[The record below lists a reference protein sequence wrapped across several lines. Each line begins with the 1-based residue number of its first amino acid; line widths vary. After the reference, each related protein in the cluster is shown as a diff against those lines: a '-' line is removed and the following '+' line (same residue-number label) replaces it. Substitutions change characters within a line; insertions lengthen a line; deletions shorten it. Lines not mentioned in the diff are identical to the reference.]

1 MAQTS
6 PAESAM
12 EALQVADVNK
22 IIEFLQTDGLA
33 FGIDV
38 VLALLIFFVGR
49 FAVRML
55 VRMIRKGMQ
64 KNSVEKTLETFVCN
78 LVNSALLI
86 VVIIAAIGQIGIQTT
101 SFIAIFGAAGLA
113 IGLALQGSLSNFA
126 SGVLI
131 VLFRPYK
138 VGDFVE
144 AAGIAGVV
152 EQVQILTTVLKTGDN
167 KQVIVPNSQIMDSI
181 ITNYSANNT
190 RRVDMVIG
198 VSYDDDLDKVRKT
211 LEEIIAADD
220 RVLKD
225 PEPKIAVSEL
235 ADSSVNFI
243 VRPWVATADYWAVM
257 WDMTEVI
264 KKRFDKDGISF
275 PFPHCAEPDEVSPIH
290 FRDVGFDDD
299 MIDTVQAMKG
309 RGCEQCHMTGYK
321 GRMAL
326 FETLPILERLHDK
339 ILSRAST
346 SELKACARQEGFR
359 TLRQAGLV
367 AIQQGQTTMSE
378 ILTETNDDG
387 SAAIRTKGL

>member
-6 PAESAM
+6 PADSAM
-12 EALQVADVNK
+12 EALQAADVNK

-33 FGIDV
+33 FGIDLG
-38 VLALLIFFVGR
+38 LALLIFFIGR

-64 KNSVEKTLETFVCN
+64 KNNVEKTLETFVCN

-86 VVIIAAIGQIGIQTT
+86 VVIIAAIGQVGIQTT

-152 EQVQILTTVLKTGDN
+152 EQVQIMTTIFKTGDN

-181 ITNYSANNT
+181 ITNYSANDT

-220 RVLKD
+220 RVLQD
-225 PEPKIAVSEL
+225 PAPKIAVSEL

-243 VRPWVATADYWAVM
+243 VRPWVATADYSAVM
-257 WDMTEVI
+257 WDMTEAI

-275 PFPHCAEPDEVSPIH
+275 PFPQ
-290 FRDVGFDDD
+290 RDV
-299 MIDTVQAMKG
+299 
-309 RGCEQCHMTGYK
+309 HLYK
-321 GRMAL
+321 
-326 FETLPILERLHDK
+326 
-339 ILSRAST
+339 
-346 SELKACARQEGFR
+346 
-359 TLRQAGLV
+359 AG
-367 AIQQGQTTMSE
+367 
-378 ILTETNDDG
+378 D
-387 SAAIRTKGL
+387 